1 MKIKEWIKNN
11 YTLLIVLL
19 LYLIISILAV
29 KELGFDY
36 TINSDDLSYINSGIT
51 FFKEGIITMHGVISA
66 QIMPGLTFLIAF
78 FCCFFKTGSM
88 LIISLK
94 IFYIIM
100 FLITIIYLYKTI
112 RLYTNQYI
120 ASICSFCLL
129 TPDFIWTNNLILTET
144 PYILFQMMLIYYSL
158 KLVKD
163 NSWISYI
170 MIVISYICALF
181 IRPTIALYP
190 LFLFIYLLLN
200 KYDFKKMII
209 QGLIALSILL
219 CLLVPW
225 TIRNYKEFNSFIPLT
240 YGMGNPLLLGTY
252 QGYNYPL
259 DEELDYDIVYEKLD
273 EKVKNNLENKEEN
286 SKLARYYSLE
296 YDGIKAKY
304 RMQEWW
310 NKDKISMLK
319 SYLIFKPKILLVTTF
334 YWEEIFNI
342 SENLIVLFHKIE
354 LCICGILC
362 LFMIFM
368 KKYYKE
374 LILLLGFY
382 IYNILLYSYSF
393 AYGRY
398 ALALYPIRFIIIGLG
413 IKVMIDYLKNRR
425 FKIEKN

>member
-1 MKIKEWIKNN
+1 MKIKKWVKNN
-11 YTLLIVLL
+11 YTLLIIVLF
-19 LYLIISILAV
+19 YLIISILAV

-51 FFKEGIITMHGVISA
+51 FFKEGIITMHGVVSA

-78 FCCFFKTGSM
+78 FCLFFGTSSI
-88 LIISLK
+88 LIVSLK

-112 RLYTNQYI
+112 RLYTNQYV
-120 ASICSFCLL
+120 ASICSLALL

-144 PYILFQMMLIYYSL
+144 PYILFQTMLIYYSL

-163 NSWISYI
+163 NSWKSYI
-170 MIVISYICALF
+170 MIVISYVCALF

-219 CLLVPW
+219 CLLIPW
-225 TIRNYKEFNSFIPLT
+225 TIRNYKQFNSFIPLT

-259 DEELDYDIVYEKLD
+259 DEELDYNVVYEKM
-273 EKVKNNLENKEEN
+273 KVNLENEDL
-286 SKLARYYSLE
+286 KLARYYSLE
-296 YDGIKAKY
+296 YDGMKAKY

-334 YWEEIFNI
+334 YWENIFNI
-342 SENLIVLFHKIE
+342 SENLIILFHKVE
-354 LCICGILC
+354 LFICTILC
-362 LFMIFM
+362 LFMLYT
-368 KKYYKE
+368 KKYFKE

-382 IYNILLYSYSF
+382 IFNILLYSYSF

-398 ALALYPIRFIIIGLG
+398 ALGLYPIRFVIIGLG
-413 IKVMIDYLKNRR
+413 IKVVIDYLKNWRCSN
-425 FKIEKN
+425 EKN